1 MVRLLIAKIKVRLA
15 AYTNPLNN
23 KKGFPMPKGYML
35 SAHRSE
41 ANAAKKAAY
50 NLLARDALELAGGQV
65 IVMAKPGSNLSV
77 RENGIEQSTV
87 IIEFQSYELAL
98 AAYESP
104 QYQEALAALDGG
116 ADRDVRIFEGL

>member
-1 MVRLLIAKIKVRLA
+1 
-15 AYTNPLNN
+15 
-23 KKGFPMPKGYML
+23 MPKGYIL
-35 SAHRSE
+35 IAHRSE

-50 NLLARDALELAGGQV
+50 NLLARDALQMACGQV
-65 IVMAKPGSNLSV
+65 IVMAKPASTLSV

-104 QYQEALAALDGG
+104 QYQKALAALDGG
-116 ADRDVRIFEGL
+116 ANRDIRIFEGL